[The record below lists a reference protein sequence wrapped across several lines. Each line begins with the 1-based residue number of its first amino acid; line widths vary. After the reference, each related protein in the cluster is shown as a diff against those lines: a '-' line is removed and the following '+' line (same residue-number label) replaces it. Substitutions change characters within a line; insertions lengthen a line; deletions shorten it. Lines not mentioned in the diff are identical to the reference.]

1 MAVSIPIVTE
11 FVNDGIKKAERAF
24 FDIRKQVSEAEG
36 TMGKFKAAG
45 KATFDAV
52 AKNALVFAASAA
64 ASLATFAF
72 KGVAAFQDLAIAA
85 GKFSDSTGL
94 AVDEASRWIEVA
106 GDVGIDAGTIET
118 AIGKMNK
125 VLGTSPDK
133 FKDLGVQL
141 EYTSGGAVDVNETFL
156 NVIDRLNGIK
166 DPAERARVAS
176 ELLGK
181 GWQSMSELI
190 GQGSDKLRDSLD
202 KVSDAK
208 VVDPKELEQ
217 ARKFREKMD
226 ELKDSVGDLSMAIGS
241 DLLPVVIA
249 LADAF
254 LYVYEKAKEFFDL
267 MQLGTDIT
275 ETATF
280 QAMISAEDMS
290 EAWRDG
296 ARAMIDAREATK
308 YLITGLDD
316 ASEATHD
323 LNIAWEQLMG
333 QFKVDDAIREAQ
345 RQVQNLK
352 DAAAEAF
359 ADPTKILDYDE
370 ALQNAYESVAN
381 LIEIIGL
388 SNSEQN
394 RIKLLV
400 DTGEVESAI
409 RLLDIMA
416 NNPGTSLTNAM
427 RFRGPRAAGGPVTAG
442 GTYLVGERGPELLTM
457 GARSGYVTPNGAMGG
472 NTVNV
477 TVTSAD
483 PNQVVAAI
491 QQWTRNN
498 GAIPLTT
505 TTNVRR

>member
-1 MAVSIPIVTE
+1 MAIKIPIITE
-11 FVNDGIKKAERAF
+11 LQDEGIAKAKRE
-24 FDIRKQVSEAEG
+24 FDKFKSAVAGAEG
-36 TMGKFKAAG
+36 TMGKFKAGG
-45 KATFDAV
+45 KAAMDAI
-52 AKNALVFAASAA
+52 AKNALVFAASATA
-64 ASLATFAF
+64 AIVTFGV
-72 KGVAAFQDLAIAA
+72 KGVMAFQNLAIAS
-85 GKFSDSTGL
+85 GKFADSTGL

-106 GDVGIDAGTIET
+106 GDIGIEAGTVES

-125 VLGTSPDK
+125 VLGTTPDK
-133 FKDLGVQL
+133 FRELGV
-141 EYTSGGAVDVNETFL
+141 EIAYTSGGAMDANGTFL

-166 DPAERARVAS
+166 NPAERARVAS

-190 GQGSDKLRDSLD
+190 GQGSDKLRKSLD
-202 KVSDAK
+202 QVSDAK

-217 ARKFREKMD
+217 ARRFRQQMD
-226 ELKDSVGDLSMAIGS
+226 DLKDSVGDLSMAVGT
-241 DLLPVVIA
+241 DLLPAVIA

-254 LYVYEKAKEFFDL
+254 LFVYKKAKEFFDL

-275 ETATF
+275 QTATF
-280 QAMISAEDMS
+280 QAMTAADDMGK
-290 EAWRDG
+290 AWRDG
-296 ARAMIDAREATK
+296 ARSMIDAYNASK

-370 ALQNAYESVAN
+370 ALQNAYKSVAN

-427 RFRGPRAAGGPVTAG
+427 RFRGARAAGGPVTAG

-457 GARSGYVTPNGAMGG
+457 GARGGYVTPNSAMGA
-472 NTVNV
+472 TVNV

-491 QQWTRNN
+491 QRWVRDN
-498 GAIPLTT
+498 GAVPMTT
-505 TTNVRR
+505 TTAIRR

>member
-11 FVNDGIKKAERAF
+11 FINDGIKKAERAF
-24 FDIRKQVSEAEG
+24 LDIRKQVSQAEG
-36 TMGKFKAAG
+36 TMGKLKAAG
-45 KATFDAV
+45 KGVFDAV
-52 AKNALVFAASAA
+52 AANAA
-64 ASLATFAF
+64 AFALSATASLVTFGV
-72 KGVAAFQDLAIAA
+72 KGVMAFQNLAIAS
-85 GKFSDSTGL
+85 GKFADATGL

-106 GDVGIDAGTIET
+106 GDVGIEAGTIES

-125 VLGTSPDK
+125 VLGTTPNK
-133 FKDLGVQL
+133 FKELGV
-141 EYTSGGAVDVNETFL
+141 EIAYTSGGAMDANETFL

-166 DPAERARVAS
+166 NPAERARVAS

-181 GWQSMSELI
+181 GWQGMAELI
-190 GQGSDKLRDSLD
+190 GQGSDKLRKSLD
-202 KVSDAK
+202 QVSGAK
-208 VVDPKELEQ
+208 VVDQKELEQ
-217 ARKFREKMD
+217 ARKFRQQMD
-226 ELKDSVGDLSMAIGS
+226 DLGDSVGDLSMAIGS
-241 DLLPVVIA
+241 DLLPAVIA

-254 LYVYEKAKEFFDL
+254 LFVYEKAKQFFDL

-280 QAMISAEDMS
+280 KAMVAAEDMGK
-290 EAWRDG
+290 AWRDG
-296 ARAMIDAREATK
+296 ARSMIDARDASK
-308 YLITGLDD
+308 YLKTGLDD
-316 ASEATHD
+316 ASEATYE

-333 QFKVDDAIREAQ
+333 QFKVDDAIRNAE
-345 RQVQNLK
+345 RQVMNLQK
-352 DAAAEAF
+352 AAAEAF
-359 ADPTKILDYDE
+359 GDPTKMIDYEE
-370 ALQNAYESVAN
+370 AVQNAYESVAK

-400 DTGEVESAI
+400 DTGQVETAI

-416 NNPGTSLTNAM
+416 NHPGTSLTDAM

-457 GARSGYVTPNGAMGG
+457 GARGGYITPNGAMGG

-483 PNQVVAAI
+483 PNEVVRAL
-491 QQWTRNN
+491 QSYVRQSGPVPVNTR
-498 GAIPLTT
+498 AM
-505 TTNVRR
+505 

>member
-64 ASLATFAF
+64 ASLVTFGV
-72 KGVAAFQDLAIAA
+72 KGAMAFQNLAIEA
-85 GKFSDSTGL
+85 GKFSDATGL

-106 GDVGIDAGTIET
+106 GDIGVDAGTVES

-125 VLGTSPDK
+125 VLGTTPDK
-133 FKDLGVQL
+133 FKELGVQIA
-141 EYTSGGAVDVNETFL
+141 YTSGGAMDANGTFL

-166 DPAERARVAS
+166 NPAERARVAS

-181 GWQSMSELI
+181 GWQGMAELI
-190 GQGSDKLRDSLD
+190 GQGSDKLRKSLD
-202 KVSDAK
+202 QVSDSK
-208 VVDPKELEQ
+208 VVDQKELEQ
-217 ARKFREKMD
+217 ARRFRQQMD
-226 ELKDSVGDLSMAIGS
+226 DLGDSVGDLSMAIGS
-241 DLLPVVIA
+241 DLLPAVIA

-254 LYVYEKAKEFFDL
+254 LFVYEKAKQFFDL

-280 QAMISAEDMS
+280 KAMVAAEDMGK
-290 EAWRDG
+290 AWRDG
-296 ARAMIDAREATK
+296 ARSMIDARNASK
-308 YLITGLDD
+308 YLKTGLDD
-316 ASEATHD
+316 ASEATYD

-333 QFKVDDAIREAQ
+333 QFKVDDAIRNAQ

-359 ADPTKILDYDE
+359 ADPTKIMDYDE
-370 ALQNAYESVAN
+370 ALQNAYESVAK

-400 DTGEVESAI
+400 DTGQVETAI

-416 NNPGTSLTNAM
+416 NHPGTSLTDAM
-427 RFRGPRAAGGPVTAG
+427 RFRGARAAGGPVTAG

-457 GARSGYVTPNGAMGG
+457 GARGGYVTPNSAMGG
-472 NTVNV
+472 NTVNISV
-477 TVTSAD
+477 NGAD
-483 PNQVVAAI
+483 PNEVVRALQAYVR
-491 QQWTRNN
+491 QSGPVPVNTR
-498 GAIPLTT
+498 AM
-505 TTNVRR
+505 

>member
-1 MAVSIPIVTE
+1 MAIKIPIITE
-11 FVNDGIKKAERAF
+11 LQDEGISKAKRE
-24 FDIRKQVSEAEG
+24 FDKFKGAIAGAEG
-36 TMGKFKAAG
+36 TMGKFKAGG
-45 KATFDAV
+45 KAAFDAV
-52 AKNALVFAASAA
+52 AANAAIFAVSAGASI
-64 ASLATFAF
+64 ATFAF
-72 KGVAAFQDLAIAA
+72 KGIADFQNLAIAS
-85 GKFSDSTGL
+85 GKFADATGL
-94 AVDEASRWIEVA
+94 AVDESSRWIEVA
-106 GDVGIDAGTIET
+106 GDVGIEAGTIET

-190 GQGSDKLRDSLD
+190 GQGSDKLRASLD

-217 ARKFREKMD
+217 ARRFRAQMD
-226 ELKDSVGDLSMAIGS
+226 DMKDSVGDLSKAIGS
-241 DLLPVVIA
+241 DLLPMVIA
-249 LADAF
+249 LADGF
-254 LYVYEKAKEFFDL
+254 LWVYEKAKEFFDFIDFMPSVL
-267 MQLGTDIT
+267 DTPTAQLVI
-275 ETATF
+275 
-280 QAMISAEDMS
+280 QAGEINKAWEEGYRSMINAKD
-290 EAWRDG
+290 
-296 ARAMIDAREATK
+296 ATK

-316 ASEATHD
+316 TTEATHD

-359 ADPTKILDYDE
+359 ADPTKIMDYDE
-370 ALQNAYESVAN
+370 ALQNAYESVAK

-400 DTGEVESAI
+400 DTGQVETAI

-416 NNPGTSLTNAM
+416 NHPGTSLTDAM

-457 GARSGYVTPNGAMGG
+457 GARGGYVTPNNAMGA
-472 NTVNV
+472 TVNV

-491 QQWTRNN
+491 QRWVRNN
-498 GAIPLTT
+498 GALPLTT
-505 TTNVRR
+505 TNAIRR